1 MTMKETPTTMTM
13 VPKNHDHKGSTNNSV
28 GAKQPQP

>member
-1 MTMKETPTTMTM
+1 MKEIQTTTAM
-13 VPKNHDHKGSTNNSV
+13 VPGNHDHKGSTNNSD